1 MNLEE
6 KVSRAKEAEA
16 ILNNRLV
23 AGAHKEIEDAIVE
36 ALAVCP
42 ARDKEGQHELM
53 LQLQANRRHKA
64 IFARHIDTG
73 KLAAKELSLL
83 DKIKAK
89 TQLRFG

>member
-23 AGAHKEIEDAIVE
+23 SAAHAEIEASIVE

-64 IFARHIDTG
+64 LFAHHIDTG
-73 KLAAKELSLL
+73 KLAATELSRL
-83 DKIKAK
+83 DKMKLKLAA
-89 TQLRFG
+89 RFG